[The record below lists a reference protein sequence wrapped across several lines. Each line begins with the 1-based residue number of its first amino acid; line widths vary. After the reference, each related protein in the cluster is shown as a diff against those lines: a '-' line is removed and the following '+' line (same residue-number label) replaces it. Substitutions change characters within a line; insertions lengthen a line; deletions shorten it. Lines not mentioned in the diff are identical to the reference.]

1 VRQSASQTGRQ
12 AARPA
17 RGGSTALGG
26 GSTGLRQKN
35 LPKRLVLSS
44 TYIYSLLPLSP
55 QRRARFE
62 LHFQLEKHLPL
73 SHTHLLPLP
82 FQIFGEK
89 SLSELESCGFC
100 ASSLNVSRSSSF
112 ELWHYIEFFVDSLL
126 LELLAPRRLG
136 VSCESPNLVEDHK
149 KVCITR
155 SFEQR
160 LACELDLCGRQ
171 RED

>member
-1 VRQSASQTGRQ
+1 MPGAVQPISGRKISPTASFE
-12 AARPA
+12 AP
-17 RGGSTALGG
+17 
-26 GSTGLRQKN
+26 
-35 LPKRLVLSS
+35 P
-44 TYIYSLLPLSP
+44 IYTHSYLSP
-55 QRRARFE
+55 HRKEHDLNSISNPRNTS
-62 LHFQLEKHLPL
+62 HSL
-73 SHTHLLPLP
+73 SHLLPLP

-89 SLSELESCGFC
+89 SLSEFESCDFC
-100 ASSLNVSRSSSF
+100 ASSPNLSCSSSF
-112 ELWHYIEFFVDSLL
+112 ELWYYIEFFVDSLL

-160 LACELDLCGRQ
+160 LVCELELCGRQ